1 MIPSPCLLLSPRA
14 LYFSPSFF
22 YGGGGRL
29 LETLPIDAV
38 KPGAVLAVPVT
49 DARGNVL
56 VGEGRVLTEEWLAR
70 LRIRGVLRLSVE
82 SQAAQGAPEAG
93 AAGAPVQDPRLE
105 RLDAMFARHAGD
117 ELMIALAAAARQVL
131 SEGTAPS

>member
-1 MIPSPCLLLSPRA
+1 MIALLSAPQA
-14 LYFSPSFF
+14 PT
-22 YGGGGRL
+22 GGRL

-70 LRIRGVLRLSVE
+70 LRTRGVLRLGVE
-82 SQAAQGAPEAG
+82 SQAAQAVPETGAPDVSA
-93 AAGAPVQDPRLE
+93 QDPRLG
-105 RLDAMFARHAGD
+105 RLDAMFAKHAGD
-117 ELMIALAAAARQVL
+117 ALMTDLASAVRQVL
-131 SEGTAPS
+131 SEGKAPS